1 MFGILKI
8 SIFSK
13 NIFMRIP
20 MDNFEENI
28 DEIILAH
35 CKENFLCV
43 CRVFR
48 GVRNGGLPSFL
59 SAESQVEN

>member
-1 MFGILKI
+1 
-8 SIFSK
+8 
-13 NIFMRIP
+13 MRNP

-35 CKENFLCV
+35 CEENFLCV

-48 GVRNGGLPSFL
+48 GVRIVVYLPFFL
-59 SAESQVEN
+59 QRAK

>member
-1 MFGILKI
+1 MPGILQI

-13 NIFMRIP
+13 TIFLRNP

-35 CKENFLCV
+35 CKENVLCV
-43 CRVFR
+43 CKVLR
-48 GVRNGGLPSFL
+48 GVRNCGLLSFL
-59 SAESQVEN
+59 SAESQVGN